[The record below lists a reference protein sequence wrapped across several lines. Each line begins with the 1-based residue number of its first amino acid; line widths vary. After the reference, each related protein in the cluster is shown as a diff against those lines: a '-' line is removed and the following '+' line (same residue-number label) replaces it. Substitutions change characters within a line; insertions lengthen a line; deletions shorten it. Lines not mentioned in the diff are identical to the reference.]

1 MGQLEESYKQRAIEL
16 LKSGY
21 GRQIISIAASY
32 VSVLFWGTPPSLS
45 TEAIINHGSIFF
57 LECGG
62 PPLAVTAAHVYE
74 NYWSRKQNNSN
85 LVCQIDNLPF
95 DPENRL
101 IDRDHGLDI
110 ATFRIEEQEITRLGK
125 WVHKVDQ
132 SEWPPSPPQPGQGVF
147 FAGFPS
153 RTILDSQSVEYDI
166 HSALLIAT
174 VVNDRN
180 IICQFE
186 RDEWVDILGKG
197 LPPKNNWLGGLSG
210 APLWTLQEKPIV
222 KWSLGGIISEY
233 SQDFEL
239 LYATRPDR
247 IMPDG
252 TLVK

>member
-1 MGQLEESYKQRAIEL
+1 MSA
-16 LKSGY
+16 
-21 GRQIISIAASY
+21 AASY
-32 VSVLFWGTPPSLS
+32 VSPLFWGTPASS
-45 TEAIINHGSIFF
+45 SGDATINHGSIFF

-62 PPLAVTAAHVYE
+62 PPLAVTAAHLYQD
-74 NYWSRKQNNSN
+74 YWCRKQDNPN
-85 LVCQIDNLPF
+85 LICQIDNLIF
-95 DPENRL
+95 DPEDRL
-101 IDRDHGLDI
+101 IDRDEGLDV
-110 ATFRIEEQEITRLGK
+110 ATFRIEESEIKRLGK
-125 WVHKVDQ
+125 WIHKVAQ
-132 SEWPPSPPQPGQGVF
+132 SEWPPNPPQVGQGVF
-147 FAGFPS
+147 FAGFPA
-153 RTILDSQSVEYDI
+153 RTIVGDDSIIYDI

-210 APLWTLQEKPIV
+210 APLWTLQEKPVV

-239 LYATRPDR
+239 LYATRPDP